1 MIIFRWKP
9 LSFQNI
15 RSFWNLA
22 LGMGN
27 LNIYENIYEDGIL
40 YGVWESGPWAGFKM
54 PKVSAMGW
62 IGGGTAVYD
71 MMVWVSMHFNASQ
84 FLCRI
89 IQVWRHT
96 CLSISSSTGKFKL
109 VENGEKAV
117 DKVDSTI
124 IEWMND
130 IPKKV
135 CISIMTHSLK
145 SLILI
150 LLATSQATIFTLGCY
165 YRNTGSL
172 YMSMY
177 GSVTDAQVFSR
188 ELSDQEMFDVT
199 TCK

>member
-1 MIIFRWKP
+1 MIILRWKP

-71 MMVWVSMHFNASQ
+71 MMVWISMHFNASQ

-145 SLILI
+145 NLI
-150 LLATSQATIFTLGCY
+150 LLHRQPY
-165 YRNTGSL
+165 SL
-172 YMSMY
+172 
-177 GSVTDAQVFSR
+177 
-188 ELSDQEMFDVT
+188 LDVT
-199 TCK
+199 TETQEACTCQCMGLLQMLKCSAENCLTRKCLM